1 MRCLFADRC
10 DQFALRIR
18 AMGAVS
24 AFVVNLD
31 VCAGCRDE
39 RCFVKCRK
47 AAERERTSCF
57 MFGPSL
63 RRTDLIRHITRVKP
77 SFGAGAL
84 LERCL
89 LVAQILAA
97 YRERAARLF
106 GMKAICVALAHA
118 ILQDICLFGDTNQSS
133 PNKLRNIF
141 DKLQR
146 TRWAHAHA
154 GTAARAEVVVDR
166 KQPII
171 VARDRF
177 VRTNL
182 EASRAACMAMTH
194 AHAGCLIDLDRLL
207 PQFRKRFCSIE
218 ERGHVHFQV
227 VQVSLLLA
235 CQAKLCD
242 MLLVIVKQMHRAPHS
257 SEVKHFILK
266 IE

>member
-1 MRCLFADRC
+1 MFAKRC
-10 DQFALRIR
+10 DQLTLRIR
-18 AMGAVS
+18 ATGAVS
-24 AFVVNLD
+24 AFVANFNVRAD
-31 VCAGCRDE
+31 CGDKR
-39 RCFVKCRK
+39 RFVKRRK
-47 AAERERTSCF
+47 AAERERAFSF
-57 MFGPSL
+57 MLDLGL
-63 RRTDLIRHITRVKP
+63 RRIDLFWQGSYAKIGFIA
-77 SFGAGAL
+77 SAL
-84 LERCL
+84 FKCRL